1 MSTLYT
7 TLSTFD
13 IIKTVIMMKK
23 IDPNSY
29 AYKIGQ
35 NIARLR
41 KSQGLTQADMETYDI
56 SRAYY
61 GRIELG
67 LYFVTIDKLKKIADA
82 FGVSI
87 VDLFIDENGEE
98 IE

>member
-1 MSTLYT
+1 
-7 TLSTFD
+7 
-13 IIKTVIMMKK
+13 MKK
-23 IDPNSY
+23 IDPTSY

-41 KSQGLTQADMETYDI
+41 KSQGLTQADMETYGI

-87 VDLFIDENGEE
+87 VDLFTDENGEE

>member
-1 MSTLYT
+1 MVIKVKRV
-7 TLSTFD
+7 D
-13 IIKTVIMMKK
+13 I
-23 IDPNSY
+23 NSY

-41 KSQGLTQADMETYDI
+41 KSQGLTQADMETYGI

-67 LYFVTIDKLKKIADA
+67 LYFITIDKLKKIADA

-87 VDLFIDENGEE
+87 IDLFIDESGNE